1 MSWFERLRERH
12 IFRTAFIYLG
22 GAWASMEAIGFF
34 VDNYG
39 WSRTVLDV
47 AVLLIV
53 LGFPAALIIAWY
65 HGESGKQQ
73 VQRTEASLLL
83 TLAVLAAIG
92 TFRLSTAAENPAA
105 RMDRGATDAIPA
117 ATTDL
122 GDRSVAVLPFVNSTG
137 VDSLDW
143 LGPGMSDMLTTNL
156 AQTGALRVVSPQR
169 LFELLRQEGHEETD
183 QIPQERAMEIASRS
197 GARTMVHGSILGTAD
212 DLALDAQLID
222 LSDGTIIAA
231 ERARGSDVFALADT
245 VADRLAS
252 TLARGAEYQMAAAP
266 EKSPLELTGDMGRFR
281 DYQAGVRTAWNQ
293 LDGDSLEVRYHLV
306 DMLEMMPG
314 REDEARRALEEI
326 IQMAPE
332 EAQAVGRLARI
343 AIVQGDME
351 AADSLIVR
359 YAGLEKDEL
368 KVHAGS
374 GQLFEHAARFEEAR
388 DSYRQA
394 LRVEPDNTMLLDL
407 LARTYLRA
415 NDPAGARAEME
426 AFTSGATPPIESEAH
441 LLIGDAWAWEGR
453 FAQAQAAYGRAAAVG
468 EREGLPDLEAAGR
481 ESSLWVDALLDP
493 DNGVSRINSSVWTLL
508 DLGRGETAL
517 NLVEAADR
525 LYVRDSDRLYPVEFH
540 TILYL
545 KGRVY
550 ELLGKPRAAMAA
562 YGKLLKDWGG
572 VLGELPRM
580 SDAAERMSAIQ
591 AEWVDKGG
599 PMPPPPG
606 GARRPGTPR
615 TEVGVS
621 SGSGES
627 TPRP

>member
-1 MSWFERLRERH
+1 
-12 IFRTAFIYLG
+12 
-22 GAWASMEAIGFF
+22 
-34 VDNYG
+34 
-39 WSRTVLDV
+39 SRTVLDV

-73 VQRTEASLLL
+73 LQKTEASLLL
-83 TLAVLAAIG
+83 TLCVLAAIG
-92 TFRLSTAAENPAA
+92 TFRLSTAAENPGAQSA
-105 RMDRGATDAIPA
+105 RVDTDAIPA
-117 ATTDL
+117 ATIDL
-122 GDRSVAVLPFVNSTG
+122 GERSVAVLPFVNSTG

-169 LFELLRQEGHEETD
+169 LFELLRQEGHAETD
-183 QIPQERAMEIASRS
+183 RIPQERAMEIASRS

-222 LSDGTIIAA
+222 LSDGTIVAA

-245 VADRLAS
+245 VAERLAS
-252 TLARGAEYQMAAAP
+252 TLARGVEYQMAAAP
-266 EKSPLELTGDMGRFR
+266 EKSPMELTGDVDKFR
-281 DYQAGVRTAWNQ
+281 EYQAGVRTAWSQ

-326 IQMAPE
+326 IQIAPD

-343 AIVQGDME
+343 AIVQGDTA
-351 AADSLIVR
+351 AADSLILR
-359 YAGLEKDEL
+359 YSGLEKDER
-368 KVHAGS
+368 KVHTGS
-374 GQLFEHAARFEEAR
+374 GQLLERAARFDEAR
-388 DSYRQA
+388 DAYRQA
-394 LRVEPDNTMLLDL
+394 LRIEPDNTMLLDL

-426 AFTSGATPPIESEAH
+426 AFLSGSMPTVESEAH

-453 FAQAQAAYGRAAAVG
+453 FGEARAAYGRAAAVG
-468 EREGLPDLEAAGR
+468 EREGLPELEAAGR

-493 DNGVSRINSSVWTLL
+493 EVGVSRINRSVWTLL

-562 YGKLLKDWGG
+562 YGKLLKDWGD
-572 VLGELPRM
+572 VLGEIPRM
-580 SDAAERMSAIQ
+580 SDAPERMSAIQ
-591 AEWVDKGG
+591 AQWVEQGG
-599 PMPPPPG
+599 RMPPPPG
-606 GARRPGTPR
+606 GAPRRGDPR

-621 SGSGES
+621 SGSEA

>member
-1 MSWFERLRERH
+1 MSWFEQLRDRH

-22 GAWASMEAIGFF
+22 GAWAALEAIGFF

-92 TFRLSTAAENPAA
+92 TFRLSTAAENPGSQ
-105 RMDRGATDAIPA
+105 MDGSGSDAVPVATA
-117 ATTDL
+117 DL
-122 GDRSVAVLPFVNSTG
+122 GERSVAVLPFVNSTG

-143 LGPGMSDMLTTNL
+143 LGAGMSDMLTTNL

-169 LFELLRQEGHEETD
+169 LFELLRQEGHAETD
-183 QIPQERAMEIASRS
+183 EIPQQRAMEIASLS

-212 DLALDAQLID
+212 DMALDAQLID

-252 TLARGAEYQMAAAP
+252 KLTAGVEYQLAAAP
-266 EKSPLELTGDMGRFR
+266 ERSPMELTGDIDKFR
-281 DYQAGVRTAWNQ
+281 DYQAGVRTAWKQ
-293 LDGDSLEVRYHLV
+293 MDSDSLEVRYHLV

-314 REDEARRALEEI
+314 REAEARQALEEI
-326 IQMAPE
+326 IAIAPG

-343 AIVQGDME
+343 AILQGDTA

-359 YAGLEKDEL
+359 YQFLEKDDL
-368 KVHAGS
+368 KVHTGS
-374 GQLFEHAARFEEAR
+374 GQLLERAARFDEAQ
-388 DSYRQA
+388 DAYREA
-394 LRVEPDNTMLLDL
+394 LRVEPDNAMLLDL

-415 NDPAGARAEME
+415 NDPAGARTEME
-426 AFTSGATPPIESEAH
+426 AFTSSSNPTIESEAH

-453 FAQAQAAYGRAAAVG
+453 FADAQGAYARAAGVG
-468 EREGLPDLEAAGR
+468 EREGRPDLEAAGR
-481 ESSLWVDALLDP
+481 ESSLWVDGMLDP
-493 DNGVSRINSSVWTLL
+493 DSGVSRINRSVWTLL

-562 YGKLLKDWGG
+562 YGKLLKDWGD
-572 VLGELPRM
+572 VLGEIPRL
-580 SDAAERMSAIQ
+580 SDAAERMSAVQ
-591 AEWVDKGG
+591 AEWVDKRG
-599 PMPPPPG
+599 PVPPPPG
-606 GARRPGTPR
+606 GASRPGTPR

-621 SGSGES
+621 SGSGGS

>member
-1 MSWFERLRERH
+1 MSWFERLRDRH

-22 GAWASMEAIGFF
+22 GAWASMEAMGFF

-39 WSRTVLDV
+39 WSRKALDI

-65 HGESGKQQ
+65 HGERGKQQ
-73 VQRTEASLLL
+73 LQRTEASLLL

-92 TFRLSTAAENPAA
+92 TFRLSTAADVTPDGTFRESE
-105 RMDRGATDAIPA
+105 AIPA
-117 ATTDL
+117 STVDL
-122 GDRSVAVLPFVNSTG
+122 GERSVAVLPFVNSTG

-143 LGPGMSDMLTTNL
+143 LGSGMSDMLTTNL

-169 LFELLRQEGHEETD
+169 LFELLRQEGHAETD
-183 QIPQERAMEIASRS
+183 EIPQERAMQIATRS
-197 GARTMVHGSILGTAD
+197 GARTMVHGTILGTPD

-245 VADRLAS
+245 VAERLA
-252 TLARGAEYQMAAAP
+252 TQLAAGTEYRMAAAP
-266 EKSPLELTGDMGRFR
+266 EKSPLELTGDIEKLR
-281 DYQAGVRTAWNQ
+281 DYQSSLRTAWNQ
-293 LDGDSLEVRYHLV
+293 LDSDSLEVRYHLV

-314 REDEARRALEEI
+314 REDEARKALEEI
-326 IQMAPE
+326 IEIAPQ

-343 AIVQGDME
+343 AIVQGDTA

-359 YAGLEKDEL
+359 YANLEKDQL
-368 KVHAGS
+368 KVHTGS
-374 GQLFEHAARFEEAR
+374 GQLLERAARFDEAR
-388 DSYRQA
+388 DAYRQA
-394 LRVEPDNTMLLDL
+394 LAVEPDNATLLDL

-415 NDPAGARAEME
+415 NDIAGARAEMAGFTGSPNPVIE
-426 AFTSGATPPIESEAH
+426 AEAH
-441 LLIGDAWAWEGR
+441 LLTGDAWAWEGEFTEAR
-453 FAQAQAAYGRAAAVG
+453 AAYARAAEVG
-468 EREGLPDLEAAGR
+468 AREALPELEAAGR

-493 DNGVSRINSSVWTLL
+493 ESGVSRINSSVWTLL

-525 LYVRDSDRLYPVEFH
+525 LYVRDSDRLYPVEYH

-562 YGKLLKDWGG
+562 YGRLLKNWGDVLPG
-572 VLGELPRM
+572 VPRL
-580 SDAAERMSAIQ
+580 SDTAERMSAVQ
-591 AEWVDKGG
+591 VEWVEKGG
-599 PMPPPPG
+599 RQPPPPPG
-606 GARRPGTPR
+606 TRRPGDPR
-615 TEVGVS
+615 SEVGAGA
-621 SGSGES
+621 SGSA
-627 TPRP
+627 PRP